1 MSKPVF
7 ITSTGQASARWELA
21 FPTLT
26 VVASVK
32 AYLAR
37 VHHPGELC
45 WLDIAGCDHQS
56 AEQQVKQLS
65 GVGCLV
71 VVLSP
76 MPSDEQAY
84 AMLTAG
90 ARGYCHLEAVPQQ
103 LQDVAAAVSAGG
115 VWMPAGLVQR
125 LVSLALQVDP
135 PSHQPS
141 VNRFSTLTEREYQVA
156 LEVGR
161 GANNKEIAANL
172 GVGERTVKAHLTAI
186 FEKLGLRDRVQ
197 LALAVNRMPM
207 H

>member
-1 MSKPVF
+1 MSTPVF
-7 ITSTGQASARWELA
+7 ITPTGQPLLRWETA
-21 FPTLT
+21 FPNLT

-37 VHHPGELC
+37 VHHPGDLC
-45 WLDIAGCDHQS
+45 WLDIASCSRQS
-56 AEQQVKQLS
+56 AEQQVKQLQAA
-65 GVGCLV
+65 GCLV
-71 VVLSP
+71 IVLSP

-84 AMLTAG
+84 AMLSAG

-103 LQDVAAAVSAGG
+103 LQDVAAAISAGG
-115 VWMPAGLVQR
+115 VWMPVGLVQR
-125 LVSLALQVDP
+125 LVSLALKADP
-135 PSHQPS
+135 PSPQPS
-141 VNRFSTLTEREYQVA
+141 VNRFGTLTEREYQVA
-156 LEVGR
+156 LEVGQ